1 MCSTFFPGAS
11 SSEWAREEGA
21 ANVDVT
27 GAEPPGMN
35 EALSRIGISADRH
48 PAEGVELVADSL

>member
-1 MCSTFFPGAS
+1 MCSTFFLGSP
-11 SSEWAREEGA
+11 SSEWAREEGV

-35 EALSRIGISADRH
+35 EALSSIGISADLH